1 MNPFLLWVPG
11 VALIVIGALLL
22 ATDTLGTTAALVLI
36 GIGVTV
42 ESAGVLLW
50 VRDRSR
56 KGTRPR

>member
-11 VALIVIGALLL
+11 VALIVLGALLL
-22 ATDTLGTTAALVLI
+22 DAGTLGTTAALVLI

-56 KGTRPR
+56 RGARPR

>member
-11 VALIVIGALLL
+11 VALIVLGALLL
-22 ATDTLGTTAALVLI
+22 AAGTLGTTAALVLI

-56 KGTRPR
+56 RGARPR